1 MIEHLL
7 KYTKEELT
15 EQIAELAEKAVDYA
29 SCDEQML
36 DDTFIEI
43 EQRIYAIRNCRIKSS
58 EPDCPINV
66 FDEDGELVD
75 TILVDEDIENEDIDK
90 RVKEEFGEGY
100 TWKDA

>member
-1 MIEHLL
+1 MIADLL

-15 EQIAELAEKAVDYA
+15 AQIADLAEEAKDYA
-29 SCDEQML
+29 ENDPEML

-43 EQRIYAIRNCRIKSS
+43 EQRIYAIRNCAIKSS

-66 FDEDGELVD
+66 YDADGELVD
-75 TILVDEDIENEDIDK
+75 TILVDEDIENADIDK
-90 RVKEEFGEGY
+90 RVREEFGEEF